1 MRMTRRSLLG
11 SGVAAGGIAILAAC
25 GTAVAPT
32 GEPKADMAEAPKA
45 EEAKVMEEKPV
56 LVISN
61 YHAETDPRWVALT
74 ETFKVGAES
83 LGIDIKT
90 TPDRTFDGG
99 VFAKRNAE
107 FAAGEAGV
115 DITYNQ
121 VNWALKWGLTGVSL
135 RN

>member
-61 YHAETDPRWVALT
+61 YHAETDPRWTSSYRDVQESVLSPSALT
-74 ETFKVGAES
+74 
-83 LGIDIKT
+83 IQT

-99 VFAKRNAE
+99 VFAKRNTE
-107 FAAGEAGV
+107 FAAGDYLAW
-115 DITYNQ
+115 TSP
-121 VNWALKWGLTGVSL
+121 TT
-135 RN
+135 R